1 MTGGINDTKYVKTK
15 VGMRIKEAREKK
27 KLSRTKF
34 SDFLNTFE
42 NRPIANGKIEYM
54 NQERLKSWEYGDNP
68 VAFEWIPLLCNA
80 LDCDVGYLFGDYP
93 ELKRTTSDV
102 VSVTGL
108 SELAVEK
115 LAAIHKSSKDSA
127 VWSCGSDVWS
137 STLRFL
143 SFLLEGV
150 KSVYFN
156 DEPNII
162 RLVIKAHEAMEA
174 ASNAKKLEHLLNSK
188 LAMTDAENSAWK
200 NWDFTKELLDKE
212 YDRTK
217 VLDEARNCQNV
228 YDAKL
233 YHCEKMASA
242 LIAEYIKKGAQNG

>member
-27 KLSRTKF
+27 KLSRMNF

-42 NRPIANGKIEYM
+42 NRPITNGKIEYM
-54 NQERLKSWEYGDNP
+54 NQDRLKSWEYGVNP
-68 VAFEWIPLLCNA
+68 VPLEWIPLLCNA

-127 VWSCGSDVWS
+127 VWSCGSDFWS

-143 SFLLEGV
+143 NFLIEGA
-150 KSVYFN
+150 KRVYSK
-156 DEPNII
+156 DDPNVIP
-162 RLVIKAHEAMEA
+162 LVIKAHEAMEA

-188 LAMTDAENSAWK
+188 LAMTDAENSALK

-212 YDRTK
+212 HDRTK
-217 VLDEARNCQNV
+217 VLDDFRKCRDV

-233 YHCEKMASA
+233 YRCEKEASA